1 MATLAPVDLSDVD
14 IFMDGRSTAVF
25 RELREHRPVYRN
37 VTPDGTAFWALTRY
51 DDVLWAYRNHR
62 VLSSRNGAIL
72 GGSFRSDSDSASGKM
87 LVASDLPRHRLLKA
101 VVQPALSSAVV
112 ERIGRQ
118 VGTLVERAIQR
129 LLSEGGGDF
138 ATDVAAELPAGALMV
153 IFGVSHA
160 EAHELIELT
169 HRIVG
174 VRDELFFTAD
184 TPAALRLAWAHAQVF
199 DVLAELVERRRRAP
213 GDDYVSALLAARVNG
228 RPLSEEEVIYQGLN
242 MAVGGNET
250 SAYTAT
256 AGLRALMEHPAS
268 YERLL
273 AEPALLPTAYAEML
287 RWGTANAYV
296 LRMSTEDIMVRETL
310 IPAGSPITLWNASAD
325 RDERQFDAPDE
336 FRVDRNPNRHLAYGA
351 GLHRCIGAPVA
362 YMELSTL
369 FTALL
374 ASGVRLAAAGPV
386 RRMRSNFIQGFVR
399 MPVTVVR
406 P

>member
-1 MATLAPVDLSDVD
+1 MSAPATVDLSDVD
-14 IFMDGRSTAVF
+14 IFVDGRSAAVF
-25 RELREHRPVYRN
+25 RQLREHQPVYRN
-37 VTPDGTAFWALTRY
+37 ITSDGTAFWALTRY
-51 DDVLWAYRNHR
+51 DDVLWAYRNHS

-72 GGSFRSDSDSASGKM
+72 GGSFRSDGDSASGKM
-87 LVASDLPRHRLLKA
+87 LVAADLPRHRLLKA
-101 VVQPALSSAVV
+101 VVQPALSAAVV

-129 LLSEGGGDF
+129 LTSDGGGDF
-138 ATDVAAELPAGALMV
+138 ATDLAAELPAGALMV
-153 IFGVSHA
+153 IFGISHA

-174 VRDELFFTAD
+174 VRDELFFSAD

-199 DVLAELVERRRRAP
+199 DVLAELVERRRRASA
-213 GDDYVSALLAARVNG
+213 DDYISALLAARVNG
-228 RPLSEEEVIYQGLN
+228 RPLTEEEVIYQGLN

-250 SAYTAT
+250 SAYTAS
-256 AGLRALMEHPAS
+256 AGLHALMEHPAS

-273 AEPALLPTAYAEML
+273 AEPALLPTALAEML

-296 LRMSTEDIMVRETL
+296 LRVSIEDIVVRDVL
-310 IPAGSPITLWNASAD
+310 IPAGSPVTLWNASAN
-325 RDERQFDAPDE
+325 RDERQFEAADT
-336 FRVDRNPNRHLAYGA
+336 FRVDRSPNRHLAYGA

-369 FTALL
+369 FSALL
-374 ASGVRLAAAGPV
+374 ASGVRLAPAGPV

-399 MPVTVVR
+399 MPVTVVSR
-406 P
+406 